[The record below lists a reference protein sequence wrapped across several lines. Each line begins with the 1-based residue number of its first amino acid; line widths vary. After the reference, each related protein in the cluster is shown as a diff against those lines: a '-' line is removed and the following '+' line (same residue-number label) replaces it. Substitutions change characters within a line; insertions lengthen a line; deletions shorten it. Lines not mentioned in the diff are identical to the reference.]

1 MQDKLCGI
9 FEGMSKVIR
18 RKRSDTLVKTIEK
31 KYGVDFLVKTIEKKY
46 GVDLGYRSDAQLH
59 SVLKSEGL
67 PSLSTLLKMTQQ
79 KTRRS
84 RR

>member
-18 RKRSDTLVKTIEK
+18 RKRSDI
-31 KYGVDFLVKTIEKKY
+31 LVKTIEKKY

-67 PSLSTLLKMTQQ
+67 PSLSTLLKMTQR
-79 KTRRS
+79 KTRRA